1 MFKAFVVD
9 DEPSVIEG
17 MKLMIPWSDLD
28 FEFCGESSNGRDALQ
43 KFGRIR
49 PHLVITDI
57 RMPLVNG
64 LELIDEARKL
74 KLDTE
79 FVILSG
85 YSDFSYAREAMRHQV
100 FHYLLKPLDKDEI
113 VSVLKRIKSKLNTKF
128 LADYGFTSEDV
139 ETFKASASLSQG
151 LENGAKEAAS
161 KDEGPWWKSIRD
173 SYDEELNTALK
184 LMNEKD
190 ARKLIDELFHFFKD
204 RQISLYDAGI
214 MVNSC
219 VYHIL
224 RIAYERNI
232 KLNTLLPVERGED
245 LSFGKLRRYITDIL
259 TQTIELMLEDRRK
272 NARSCLYE
280 VKEYIE
286 KHFTAEIS
294 VASLADRV
302 YLEAGYLG
310 DAFSRQFGWSINEYQ
325 HRLRIQKAVELISS
339 TDMKLSDIAAEV
351 GYNNYNN
358 FFTHFGRITRKKPNQ
373 YHRS

>member
-1 MFKAFVVD
+1 M
-9 DEPSVIEG
+9 
-17 MKLMIPWSDLD
+17 
-28 FEFCGESSNGRDALQ
+28 
-43 KFGRIR
+43 
-49 PHLVITDI
+49 
-57 RMPLVNG
+57 
-64 LELIDEARKL
+64 
-74 KLDTE
+74 
-79 FVILSG
+79 
-85 YSDFSYAREAMRHQV
+85 
-100 FHYLLKPLDKDEI
+100 
-113 VSVLKRIKSKLNTKF
+113 
-128 LADYGFTSEDV
+128 
-139 ETFKASASLSQG
+139 
-151 LENGAKEAAS
+151 EAAFQ
-161 KDEGPWWKSIRD
+161 DEGPWWKSIRD
-173 SYDEELNTALK
+173 SYEEELNTALK

-190 ARKLIDELFHFFKD
+190 ARNLIDELFHFFKD

-224 RIAYERNI
+224 RVAYERNI
-232 KLNTLLPVERGED
+232 KLNTLLPSERGEG

-259 TQTIELMLEDRRK
+259 TQTMELMLEDRRK

-286 KHFTAEIS
+286 KHFTAELS
-294 VASLADRV
+294 VASLAERV

-325 HRLRIQKAVELISS
+325 HRLRIQKAVELIAS
-339 TDMKLSDIAAEV
+339 TDMKLSDIAEEV